1 MINLRQ
7 RIRRLDLLDFAM
19 IKLTLIIIGVI
30 IATYISPLRGF
41 IEQNILVVIFL
52 VIVIGFRPCVR
63 YWKNK

>member
-19 IKLTLIIIGVI
+19 IKLTLLIIGAI
-30 IATYISPLRGF
+30 IATYFSPIRGF

-63 YWKNK
+63 YWKKK